1 MGEEL
6 EVCDPNEH
14 IEHRTHIKEMRVEL
28 AAMRMQVDELTAS
41 IKILIDIFRVSK
53 GLLSVIKWAALVG
66 SGAAIVA
73 QFFKGGGHGN

>member
-1 MGEEL
+1 MDEEL
-6 EVCDPNEH
+6 KTCDPNEH
-14 IEHRTHIKEMRVEL
+14 IEHRNHIKEMRVEL
-28 AAMRMQVDELTAS
+28 AALRKQVDALTAS

-73 QFFKGGGHGN
+73 QFFKGGAHGN